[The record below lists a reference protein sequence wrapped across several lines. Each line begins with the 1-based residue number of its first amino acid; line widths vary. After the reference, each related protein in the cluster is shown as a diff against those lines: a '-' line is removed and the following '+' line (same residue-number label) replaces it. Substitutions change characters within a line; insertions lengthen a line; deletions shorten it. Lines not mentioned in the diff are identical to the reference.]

1 MTITALLMAGLLAF
15 VLLVPSLMVA
25 VLVSGIARRPQLAEA
40 DPAAEPAAVPA
51 VVPAPLAVAL
61 PAVERPAI
69 ERPAVTRPAI
79 ELRAS

>member
-15 VLLVPSLMVA
+15 VLLVPTLMVA

-40 DPAAEPAAVPA
+40 DPAAEPA

-61 PAVERPAI
+61 PAVERPAV